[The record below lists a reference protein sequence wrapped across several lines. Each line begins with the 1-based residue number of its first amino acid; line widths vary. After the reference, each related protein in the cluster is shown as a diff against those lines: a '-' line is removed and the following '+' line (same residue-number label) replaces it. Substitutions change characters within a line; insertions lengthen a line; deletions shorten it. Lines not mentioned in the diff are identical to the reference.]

1 MSTRILVIFF
11 VAVMLIT
18 VSGCSS
24 TRKNLVYD
32 VSRGNVKEIPNSV
45 MATLI
50 PPVDIREGM
59 MTYPKQIIVQ
69 KSYRG
74 DTTYE
79 INDRTVEDVFAEALA
94 QELKRSGVDVVAT
107 PGIAGPLDRDTAENV
122 RKILASR
129 SPEMKLAF
137 GAKITDF
144 LAESQRSVV
153 TTKVKVKASLQL
165 YILDVK
171 TGELLWSD
179 SRSDWSDTVASA
191 DRNYMV
197 EQLNQALSSLIH
209 KTVRD
214 NVSLRELLIKIS
226 NR

>member
-1 MSTRILVIFF
+1 MSTRTLVIFF

-32 VSRGNVKEIPNSV
+32 ASQGNVKEIPNPV

-69 KSYRG
+69 RSYRG
-74 DTTYE
+74 DITYE
-79 INDRTVEDVFAEALA
+79 INDRTVEDVFTEALA
-94 QELKRSGVDVVAT
+94 QELKRLGVDVVAT

-122 RKILASR
+122 RKILTSR
-129 SPEMKLAF
+129 SPDMKLAF

-179 SRSDWSDTVASA
+179 SRSDWSDTVALA

-214 NVSLRELLIKIS
+214 NVSLRDLLIKIS

>member
-1 MSTRILVIFF
+1 MSTKTLVFIIA
-11 VAVMLIT
+11 AVMLFAA
-18 VSGCSS
+18 SGCAS
-24 TRKNLVYD
+24 TRKNLAYD
-32 VSRGNVKEIPNSV
+32 ASRGNVKAIDNPV

-50 PPVDIREGM
+50 PPVDRREGM
-59 MTYPKQIIVQ
+59 MSYPKQIIVQ

-74 DTTYE
+74 DITYE
-79 INDRTVEDVFAEALA
+79 INDRTVEDVFTDALT
-94 QELKRSGVDVVAT
+94 QELKMLGVKVLAV
-107 PGIAGPLDRDTAENV
+107 PGIAGPLDRDTSANIG
-122 RKILASR
+122 KIITSR
-129 SPEMKLAF
+129 YPDMPIAF

-144 LAESQRSVV
+144 LAESHWSVV

-179 SRSDWSDTVASA
+179 TRADWSDTVAFA
-191 DRNYMV
+191 DRNYLV

-214 NVSLRELLIKIS
+214 NASLRELLIKIS